1 MVCYINKYKLLLRA
15 VYNNYYCATQLN
27 QKKTLIKF
35 SLSYFTWCQACEYE
49 GQGRRYVSACRSW
62 PHSQGRVCGHSS
74 ASSSGSTWYT
84 SAKIHPPPS
93 RSSPT
98 ATGPINNN
106 STLNTRVEQV

>member
-15 VYNNYYCATQLN
+15 MYNNYFSPT
-27 QKKTLIKF
+27 KKNSKF
-35 SLSYFTWCQACEYE
+35 SLSYCTWCQACEYE
-49 GQGRRYVSACRSW
+49 GRGRRYVSACRSW

-106 STLNTRVEQV
+106 STLNTRVEQVWRF